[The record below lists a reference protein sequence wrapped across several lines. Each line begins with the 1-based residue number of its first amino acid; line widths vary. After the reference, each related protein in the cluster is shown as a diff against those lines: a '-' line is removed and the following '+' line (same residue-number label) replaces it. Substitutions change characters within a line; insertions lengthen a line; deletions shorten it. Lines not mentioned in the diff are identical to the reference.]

1 MLYPDRP
8 LIQLLSDDDHL
19 IVSEPLAD
27 IPGAWDK
34 LAEASAAVVH
44 AGRSERLMFRP
55 GRGRVAGE
63 PVGS

>member
-1 MLYPDRP
+1 MLYPGRP
-8 LIQLLSDDDHL
+8 LIQLLKDDDHV

-34 LAEASAAVVH
+34 FSEASAAVVR